1 MPNAKVLSEK
11 QAIVA
16 ELIEKLKSA
25 SSGVPQE

>member
-16 ELIEKLKSA
+16 ELADRLKNAA
-25 SSGVPQE
+25 SGILVD